1 MKKAMLV
8 GILAIAASLAA
19 CSPARQK
26 TPSEVVTEIYMAANA
41 GLYSETEEHFSAE
54 LLKSLK
60 DEWGA
65 LMVELESAWDMATN
79 YGTIERIEI
88 TEETIRGEGAIVGF
102 RLHFEDGSTRDDY
115 EALILERRVWKL
127 TIWID
132 EV

>member
-1 MKKAMLV
+1 MKRAMLV

-19 CSPARQK
+19 CSSARQR
-26 TPSEVVTEIYMAANA
+26 TPSEVVTETYMAANA

-54 LLKSLK
+54 VLQVLK

-65 LMVELESAWDMATN
+65 LMVGLKAAWDIATN

-88 TEETIRGEGAIVGF
+88 TEETIRGEGAIVRF

-127 TIWID
+127 TIG
-132 EV
+132 